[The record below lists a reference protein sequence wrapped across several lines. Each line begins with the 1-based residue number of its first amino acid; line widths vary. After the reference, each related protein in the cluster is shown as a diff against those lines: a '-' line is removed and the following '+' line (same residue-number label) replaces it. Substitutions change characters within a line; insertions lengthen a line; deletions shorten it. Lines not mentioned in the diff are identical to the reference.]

1 MMMKK
6 SNVQKKQ
13 RIQSELAYTKSL
25 ITAQYVYVPE
35 ALLIV
40 LNAVAKK
47 REAILC
53 CLPREMSND
62 LTTALETRSLSNL
75 QPSTSQISRP
85 SQVNCLGGESRA
97 FHRTKT
103 LYGVYARIM
112 LSVYG

>member
-1 MMMKK
+1 MKK

-13 RIQSELAYTKSL
+13 RIQSELAYTKTP

-62 LTTALETRSLSNL
+62 PTTALVTSFLSNL

-85 SQVNCLGGESRA
+85 SQANCL
-97 FHRTKT
+97 
-103 LYGVYARIM
+103 
-112 LSVYG
+112 

>member
-1 MMMKK
+1 MMKK

-13 RIQSELAYTKSL
+13 RIQSELAHTKSL

-62 LTTALETRSLSNL
+62 PTTALET
-75 QPSTSQISRP
+75 
-85 SQVNCLGGESRA
+85 
-97 FHRTKT
+97 
-103 LYGVYARIM
+103 
-112 LSVYG
+112 